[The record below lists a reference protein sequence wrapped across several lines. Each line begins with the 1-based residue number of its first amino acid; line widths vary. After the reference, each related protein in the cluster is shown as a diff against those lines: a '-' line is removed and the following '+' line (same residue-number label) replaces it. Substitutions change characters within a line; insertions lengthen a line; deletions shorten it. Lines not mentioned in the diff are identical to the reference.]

1 MTHLTLNSY
10 ILSLKFPLLYE
21 NETSSRGPKNCQKIG
36 VYDKKK
42 HEIAEKDGLKIIILN
57 QQFRHFAKTFAQMHN
72 KSAMQTAGK
81 LVKNFQRPNFLYMFK
96 QNIFA
101 IVCII

>member
-36 VYDKKK
+36 VYDKKNMK
-42 HEIAEKDGLKIIILN
+42 LLKN
-57 QQFRHFAKTFAQMHN
+57 TGVTN
-72 KSAMQTAGK
+72 N
-81 LVKNFQRPNFLYMFK
+81 NFKPT
-96 QNIFA
+96 I
-101 IVCII
+101 